1 MKKEII
7 NKLNNYV
14 KSIDSDFSVELWLK
28 TDVVLVL
35 KDSSIATFNE
45 FDPNNFTIDE
55 VDENIAPTIAKT
67 GIINKFYKKAY
78 EVLDKQI
85 DRYTIRIT
93 KYSENYLHANS
104 YTDYEDIYFDPL
116 QESSV
121 WVDKFTKKEIESF
134 KKRDDLAI
142 DWDKA
147 IIEKVKE

>member
-14 KSIDSDFSVELWLK
+14 KSIDSDFSVELWFK

-134 KKRDDLAI
+134 KKT
-142 DWDKA
+142 
-147 IIEKVKE
+147 